1 MPVRTENF
9 ATREDCVT
17 TYAWFVT
24 NSSQHRG
31 YFNVTPSNLIIKA
44 SRGGASVERIE
55 L

>member
-1 MPVRTENF
+1 MPDRTENF

-17 TYAWFVT
+17 TYAWFVA

-31 YFNVTPSNLIIKA
+31 YFNVTRNNLIIKA
-44 SRGGASVERIE
+44 SRVGASVEGIE